1 MTWFRVDDGFWS
13 HPKTMYLSGGA
24 VALWTRAGAYCGQ
37 HLTDGFVDE
46 RTIAVLRGTD
56 DEATELV
63 EAGLWHEAEGGY
75 QFHDWHKYQDTR
87 AEVER
92 RRESWKERQRKH
104 RGQSEENENHSSLLE
119 EPSPIPFHST
129 QARDSRRDTQRE
141 SQRDAGKDDPN
152 FQAFWALYPRKEGKG
167 AARTA
172 YRKACRN
179 VPPEVLL
186 EAVQRYASDPN
197 RDAAYTAHASTWLNQ
212 ERWDDAP
219 LPQREAATA
228 GDKRMERNRRLIEW
242 AAEQDAQDSQPALE
256 AW

>member
-1 MTWFRVDDGFWS
+1 LRCGLGLVLTAGNTSPMDSWTSEPLR
-13 HPKTMYLSGGA
+13 YC
-24 VALWTRAGAYCGQ
+24 VAPIMRL
-37 HLTDGFVDE
+37 
-46 RTIAVLRGTD
+46 
-56 DEATELV
+56 TELV

-75 QFHDWHKYQDTR
+75 EFHDWHKYQDTR

-104 RGQSEENENHSSLLE
+104 RGQSEEKENHSSLLE

-179 VPPEVLL
+179 VPPEVIGGRS
-186 EAVQRYASDPN
+186 AIR
-197 RDAAYTAHASTWLNQ
+197 
-212 ERWDDAP
+212 ER
-219 LPQREAATA
+219 PQP
-228 GDKRMERNRRLIEW
+228 GCRLHR
-242 AAEQDAQDSQPALE
+242 ARVDVAEPRALG
-256 AW
+256 